1 MISFYFK
8 TCGFTNNANFIHFKW
23 TLKRKHSSTKCAIH
37 TTEVFQMEIRRYL
50 SYSPDKFSECSHEN
64 SFVFSKVFGVLMF
77 HYFILNWYILVH
89 ILVKTLPKQI
99 YFSFSILKWQIIVQM
114 RKPLS
119 KFFSQVP
126 YRKAKQKQKAKCKK
140 SFAELK
146 NI

>member
-1 MISFYFK
+1 MDIKKKAF
-8 TCGFTNNANFIHFKW
+8 
-23 TLKRKHSSTKCAIH
+23 H
-37 TTEVFQMEIRRYL
+37 TTEAFRMEIRRYL
-50 SYSPDKFSECSHEN
+50 SYSPEKFSKCSHEN

-89 ILVKTLPKQI
+89 SLVKTLPKQI

-119 KFFSQVP
+119 KCFSQVP
-126 YRKAKQKQKAKCKK
+126 YQKAKQKQKAKCKEC
-140 SFAELK
+140 FAELK